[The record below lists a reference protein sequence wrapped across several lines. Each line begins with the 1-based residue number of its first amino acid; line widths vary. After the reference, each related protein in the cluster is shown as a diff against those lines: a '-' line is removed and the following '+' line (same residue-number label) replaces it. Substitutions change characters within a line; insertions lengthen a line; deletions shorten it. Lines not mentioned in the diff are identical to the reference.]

1 VKRALL
7 IVLGAFVVY
16 AWWLNCVAE
25 DAYITYRFARNVA
38 EGHGFVWNVGEAPVE
53 GFTNFLWLLLSVGAY
68 RLGLDLPRFTQG
80 LGVLAGMVTL
90 VYAWRFSTEV
100 LRHRPG
106 VALFTTTLLAACG
119 PLATWATSGLE
130 TVPFTLTV
138 TMAVFYASRLP
149 SPASS
154 RNTMIAAVCLLLA
167 TLTRPEGFGLFV
179 IVAAAQGVLGRSAWQ
194 SHRSRDAG
202 LLAATY
208 VPLFL
213 LYFAWRYH
221 TFGYL
226 LPNTFYAKT
235 GGGLEQV
242 RRGVMYLAYFALH
255 FGMPCV
261 PWAVLAAW
269 RLSGDRDGRKDP
281 DSLTPDLAEERRRG
295 LVIGGSVVV
304 GYLGYVALVGGDYMA
319 MYRFVVPVL
328 PLVVS
333 MFGELGELAV
343 PDAPPPRWRRV
354 ILGLLG
360 IGSIGGVLLQS
371 TPYEGAVFA
380 LTPRMHGTYRGVRV
394 ERWHVNRF
402 HVIGEFFNRQTR
414 TADDS
419 VLTWDIGVVGYIT
432 RLKIYDALGIVD
444 PVIAHGPI
452 DAGLGNGLPG
462 HERQNLE
469 YSYSRHPTFVMYTVQ
484 LRPQPA
490 AWPVYP
496 ADLTRRV
503 QAEYELKSVWLTDAR
518 NGEQGYFTYL
528 ERKQ

>member
-1 VKRALL
+1 VKRALIL
-7 IVLGAFVVY
+7 VLGAFVVY

-68 RLGLDLPRFTQG
+68 RLGLDLPRVTQG
-80 LGVLAGMVTL
+80 LGLLAGVITL
-90 VYAWRFSTEV
+90 VYAWRFSTEI

-106 VALFTTTLLAACG
+106 FALLTTTLLAACG

-130 TVPFTLTV
+130 TVPFTLAV

-149 SPASS
+149 SRRSS
-154 RNTMIAAVCLLLA
+154 RNTVIAAGCLLLA
-167 TLTRPEGFGLFV
+167 TLTRPEGFGIFL
-179 IVAAAQGVLGRSAWQ
+179 IVAAAQGVLGRWQ
-194 SHRSRDAG
+194 SHRSRDAV
-202 LLAATY
+202 LLGAIY

-213 LYFAWRYH
+213 LYFVWRYH

-235 GGGLEQV
+235 GGGLAQV
-242 RRGVMYLAYFALH
+242 RHGVIYIGYFALH
-255 FGMPCV
+255 FVMPCV

-269 RLSGDRDGRKDP
+269 RFTGDRDGRMDP
-281 DSLTPDLAEERRRG
+281 ESLAPDAVEERRRG
-295 LVIGGSVVV
+295 LVIAASVIV

-319 MYRFVVPVL
+319 MYRFLVPVL
-328 PLVVS
+328 PLGVS
-333 MFGELGELAV
+333 MFGELVELAV
-343 PDAPPPRWRRV
+343 PDAPLPRSRRL
-354 ILGLLG
+354 ILGLLS

-371 TPYEGAVFA
+371 SPYEAAVFKS
-380 LTPRMHGTYRGVRV
+380 TPRMHGTYRGVRV

-444 PVIAHGPI
+444 PVIAHAGI
-452 DAGLGNGLPG
+452 DAGLKNGLPG
-462 HERQNLE
+462 HERQDLE
-469 YSYSRHPTFVMYTVQ
+469 YSYSRHPTFVMYTMQ

-490 AWPVYP
+490 TWPVYP
-496 ADLTRRV
+496 AELTRRV
-503 QAEYELKSVWLTDAR
+503 QSEYELKSVWLSDVR
-518 NGEQGYFTYL
+518 NGEQGYFSYL
-528 ERKQ
+528 ERKR